1 MRVNNSIKNVIV
13 SVLSNFVSILIGFAC
28 QIIFT
33 KTLGLDYL
41 GINGLFTNI
50 MSMLAVVELGLGSA
64 IVYNLYKPIAVNDVE
79 KIKSWM
85 NFYKKSYHIIA
96 IIIFAIGFMVVP
108 FLRTIVGPTSVKAS
122 IYIIYFL
129 FLTDCVCSYL
139 LSYKRSILY
148 AQQKNYVVNL
158 VHILYLIVMNVFQII
173 VLLLTK
179 NYYLYLILKITMRI
193 VENVIITIIAD
204 RLYPYLKDKKLSM
217 ITSEEKKDVF
227 QKIKALFFHKVA
239 GFVVSGTDN
248 IIISAYL
255 GVKMV
260 GLYSNYLL
268 IITAVTTILNQVF
281 TSLTASV
288 GNLLVTSAKEKNYVV
303 FRRIR
308 FLNYFIS
315 SFCTVSIIILMQPFI
330 SIFFGEKYLLS
341 NITLIV
347 LGINFYLQ
355 TTRLSFLSFKEAAGI
370 FYEDRFVPVLESV
383 VNIVSSIILL
393 KFFGIAGVFMGTVL
407 SNLVLH
413 LYSYP
418 KYVYKK
424 LFDRSY
430 LKYYKEMFGFLLIA
444 VISGLLTYVFSTL
457 VIFSNIT
464 LTFILKIVICL
475 LIPNLFNVLIFRNK
489 EELKYFINLFK
500 QYYTMIIK
508 HLKRNQRVN

>member
-13 SVLSNFVSILIGFAC
+13 SILSNLVSISIGFAC
-28 QIIFT
+28 QIIFA
-33 KTLGLDYL
+33 KTLGPDYL

-64 IVYNLYKPIAVNDVE
+64 IIYNLYRPISVNDVE

-85 NFYKKSYHIIA
+85 FFYKKSYHIIA
-96 IIIFAIGFMVVP
+96 IIIFIIGLAVVP
-108 FLRTIVGPTSVKAS
+108 FLQTIVGPTSIKAS
-122 IYIIYFL
+122 IYVIYFL
-129 FLTDCVCSYL
+129 FLSDCVCSYL

-148 AQQKNYVVNL
+148 AQQKNYIVNL
-158 VHILYLIVMNVFQII
+158 VHILYLIIMNIFQIM
-173 VLLLTK
+173 VMLLTK
-179 NYYLYLILKITMRI
+179 NYYLYLILKIIMRI
-193 VENVIITIIAD
+193 AENVVITLLAD
-204 RLYPYLKDKKLSM
+204 RLYPYLKDKKVFE
-217 ITSEEKKDVF
+217 ITSDEKTNVF

-248 IIISAYL
+248 IIISTFL

-268 IITAVTTILNQVF
+268 VITAVTTVLNQVF

-288 GNLLVTSAKEKNYVV
+288 GNLLVTSTTEKNYVV
-303 FRRIR
+303 FCRIR
-308 FLNYFIS
+308 FLNYLLS
-315 SFCTVSIIILMQPFI
+315 SFCTVSMIILMQAFI

-341 NITLIV
+341 NTTLIV

-355 TTRLSFLSFKEAAGI
+355 TTRLSYLSFKEAAGI

-383 VNIVSSIILL
+383 VNITFSIMLL

-424 LFDRSY
+424 LFNRSY
-430 LKYYKEMFGFLLIA
+430 LNYYKEMISYLLIA
-444 VISGLLTYVFSTL
+444 FISGLLTYALSITIVL
-457 VIFSNIT
+457 SNA
-464 LTFILKIVICL
+464 ILDFVLNIVICL
-475 LIPNLFNVLIFRNK
+475 LIPNLFNIFVFKDTK
-489 EELKYFINLFK
+489 EFKYFVNLFK
-500 QYYTMIIK
+500 KYHDIFIK
-508 HLKRNQRVN
+508 YLKRN